1 MKHKLFKEFCKHLCA
16 YFFIIFVPVLV
27 LNIAFQQYFLLLY
40 ETEIIEQESSTLD
53 RLQVYLDGKFS
64 FIHKAANSLAMN
76 HYLSNSYMASN
87 PSFFYDI
94 LSELNSMKSLDSDI
108 VNIYYYNAQASP
120 STLFSCQGT
129 YNTSTY
135 SRLNPVFFSGYL
147 NTVDR
152 ITSITSPTFLP
163 ENETIMISHRPA
175 IEYVIPIQNQP
186 AYFIFNINRSLFTE
200 ALGKTYQVG
209 YMPYTN
215 IYSDGRLL
223 YSDLDGYISK
233 DAIQFTVSHQQVETQ
248 RIGRYRISQIT
259 SSVTDLVYMSII
271 DETLLLRRL
280 HSLYAKF
287 LILNAIVLLSGF
299 VIIYLM
305 SQKYYKPIKHLM
317 KCMDG
322 IGLNLSSGL
331 RSLDQV
337 AEGLNLLNTHN
348 HLLQYERCILKLL
361 SGAFKDLDDFQA
373 KTFCKDIALNYS
385 TYKIMTLSY
394 DGSRP
399 LLGERQEISAEE
411 IQIYSLDYENR
422 NLRVMLVFYPP
433 YMESILM
440 EQLIAYQE
448 WMDGHLPFSY
458 KLCVSRTYEHLSA
471 MPHALLECQELSQD
485 ETPVSSLSIYP
496 DHGDL
501 PNETD
506 HYPEAELSGLWDAL
520 FHKDSENI
528 QTYVQALIHYL
539 EHLEDKHLL
548 FLPLSYSISHT
559 FQKASGI
566 YGIPSPVMQLS
577 SASRDQLIEEM
588 TVFTQEIIGMIRLQQ
603 QEADAYSMPFI
614 IDYIQE
620 HYREKDFCVSS
631 LADHFNLT
639 VSNLSHQFKT
649 STAVT
654 PSAYIDSLR
663 HEYALVLLKTTS
675 MTIREISETAGYA
688 QPSSFIRRFKQFT
701 DVTPGEWRSQHT
713 K

>member
-40 ETEIIEQESSTLD
+40 ETEIIQQESNTLD

-76 HYLSNSYMASN
+76 HYLSNSYMVNN

-108 VNIYYYNAQASP
+108 ANIYYYNAQTSP

-129 YNTSTY
+129 YNISTY
-135 SRLNPVFFSGYL
+135 SRLNPVFFSGYS

-163 ENETIMISHRPA
+163 ESETIMISDQPA

-186 AYFIFNINRSLFTE
+186 AYFIFNINLSFFTE
-200 ALGKTYQVG
+200 ALGKTYEVG

-233 DAIQFTVSHQQVETQ
+233 ESIKLPVSGQQVETL

-271 DETLLLRRL
+271 DEKLLLRRL
-280 HSLYAKF
+280 HALYAKF
-287 LILNAIVLLSGF
+287 LILNAVVLLSGF
-299 VIIYLM
+299 IIIYLM
-305 SQKYYKPIKHLM
+305 SHKYYKPIKHLM

-337 AEGLNLLNTHN
+337 AEGLNLLSSHN
-348 HLLQYERCILKLL
+348 HQLQYERCILKLL
-361 SGAFKDLDDFQA
+361 SGAFQDLDDFQA
-373 KTFCKDIALNYS
+373 KTFCKDITLNYS

-394 DGSRP
+394 DESRP
-399 LLGERQEISAEE
+399 LLGKGQEIAAEE

-422 NLRVMLVFYPP
+422 NLQVMLVFYPP
-433 YMESILM
+433 CMESILM
-440 EQLIAYQE
+440 KKLIANQE
-448 WMDGHLPFSY
+448 RMDSLPFSY

-485 ETPVSSLSIYP
+485 ETPGSSLCIYP
-496 DHGDL
+496 DHGDA

-520 FHKDSENI
+520 FHKNSENI
-528 QTYVQALIHYL
+528 QTYVEALIHYL
-539 EHLEDKHLL
+539 EHLGDKHLL

-577 SASRDQLIEEM
+577 SASRDQLIEGM
-588 TVFTQEIIGMIRLQQ
+588 TAFTQEIIGMIRLHQ
-603 QEADAYSMPFI
+603 QESGSYSMQVI

-663 HEYALVLLKTTS
+663 HEYALLLLKTTS